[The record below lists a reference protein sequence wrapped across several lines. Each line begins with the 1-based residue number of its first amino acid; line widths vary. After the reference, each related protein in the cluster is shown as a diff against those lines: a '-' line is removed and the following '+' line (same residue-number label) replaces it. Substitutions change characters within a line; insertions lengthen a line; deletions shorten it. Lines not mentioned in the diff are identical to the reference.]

1 MSLSLAECA
10 DLESEDEQRDSIDGE
25 DAGDVEGEGDSLAQ
39 FGAAMDEAAWYA
51 DFSIRADVAAN
62 SFTKINVSR
71 VVRRRRYSPWLTIG
85 DLIPLVDEHVEAM
98 FVSRPFDPE
107 CFGGTDDLI
116 GEVYPYA
123 VPNAEEWVIA
133 LLEAVEEALVFL
145 SVLSTHTQTRAQR
158 RAEARCRHR
167 RQRGKSTAPARTYDA
182 DPGPPGRLVAS
193 SPHLA
198 NAPPSQFTAS
208 PEWAQVG
215 WLAA

>member
-1 MSLSLAECA
+1 MSPSPAECA
-10 DLESEDEQRDSIDGE
+10 YLESEDEQRDSIDE
-25 DAGDVEGEGDSLAQ
+25 PDAGDVEGEGDSLI
-39 FGAAMDEAAWYA
+39 GAAMDEAAWYT
-51 DFSIRADVAAN
+51 DFSIRADVAAD

-145 SVLSTHTQTRAQR
+145 SVRSTHTQTRAQR
-158 RAEARCRHR
+158 RAEARRRHR

-198 NAPPSQFTAS
+198 NAPPRL
-208 PEWAQVG
+208 
-215 WLAA
+215 LAAPLCGVRVGRLAA